1 MISEKLRNYL
11 ENRAVAYQTE
21 QHEPTIDA
29 CRTAQAAHVPGREF
43 AKTVIVKADG
53 RMLMA
58 VLPSTDQVHVDEL
71 KKALGARDVQLA
83 GEDEIKSAFPDCELG
98 AMPPFGNLYDMDVF
112 VNEHLRQDEQIWFNA
127 GSHDEVMR
135 MSWKDYDNLVHPQ
148 VLHF

>member
-1 MISEKLRNYL
+1 MINDKLRSYL
-11 ENRAVAYQTE
+11 DNQSVPYQTE
-21 QHEPTIDA
+21 PHEPTIDA
-29 CRTAQAAHVPGREF
+29 SRTAQAAHVPGREF

-71 KKALGARDVQLA
+71 RKALGARELELA
-83 GEDEIKSAFPDCELG
+83 SEDEIRSAFPDCEVG
-98 AMPPFGNLYDMDVF
+98 AMPPFGNLYNMDVF

-135 MSWKDYDNLVHPQ
+135 ISWKDFDNLVHPQ

>member
-1 MISEKLRNYL
+1 MINDKLRSYL
-11 ENRAVAYQTE
+11 DNQSVVYQTE
-21 QHEPTIDA
+21 PHEPTIDA
-29 CRTAQAAHVPGREF
+29 SRTAQAAHVPGREF

-58 VLPSTDQVHVDEL
+58 VLPSTDQVHLDEL
-71 KKALGARDVQLA
+71 QKALGAKHVELA
-83 GEDEIKSAFPDCELG
+83 SEDEMRSAFPDCEVG
-98 AMPPFGNLYDMDVF
+98 AMPPFGNLYNMDVF

-135 MSWKDYDNLVHPQ
+135 MNWKDFDNLVHPQ